1 MPTKQTKVVLGDMI
15 LAALRRST
23 GLGADVSDAQVVRA
37 AVLRFLGHADA
48 DGSDVDRGGRPR
60 SNREPADR

>member
-1 MPTKQTKVVLGDMI
+1 MPTRQTRVALGDAL

-23 GLGADVSDAQVVRA
+23 GLGADVPDAQVVRA

-48 DGSDVDRGGRPR
+48 DGADVDRGGRPKQ
-60 SNREPADR
+60 DRAAAGK